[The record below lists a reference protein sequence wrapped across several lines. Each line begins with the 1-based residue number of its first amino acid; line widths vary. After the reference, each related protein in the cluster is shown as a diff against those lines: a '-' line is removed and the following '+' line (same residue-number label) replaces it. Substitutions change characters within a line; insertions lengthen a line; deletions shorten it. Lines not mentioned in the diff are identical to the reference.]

1 MLELRIPPLLLV
13 VLFSIAMT
21 LCALATPSLRF
32 VLPGSYFIAVVLALA
47 GTVASAAGVVAFRR
61 NGTTVN
67 PLSPDSSSTVVRS
80 GIYGF
85 SRNPMYLGFL
95 LWLCSFAAY
104 LASWVALLF
113 LPAFVAYMSH
123 YQIRQEE
130 RALLAKFGEP
140 FAQYMASVRRWV

>member
-1 MLELRIPPLLLV
+1 MLELKIPPLLLV
-13 VLFSIAMT
+13 VLFSIAMA
-21 LCALATPSLRF
+21 LCALATPWLHF
-32 VLPGSYFIAVVLALA
+32 ALPGSYFIYFVLALA
-47 GTVASAAGVVAFRR
+47 GTVVAAAGVVAFRR
-61 NGTTVN
+61 HGTTVN

-80 GIYGF
+80 GIYSV

-95 LWLCSFAAY
+95 LWLCAFAAY

-113 LPAFVAYMSH
+113 LPAFVVYMNH
-123 YQIRQEE
+123 YQIKPEE